1 VYNRTVG
8 LLTIHF
14 NYYRYGIVTSKKNNP
29 SKEIRTELQCKA
41 TASLEGE
48 VVDELEVEDKS
59 MGEFFK
65 ELEKL
70 GEDEQE

>member
-1 VYNRTVG
+1 M
-8 LLTIHF
+8 
-14 NYYRYGIVTSKKNNP
+14 TSKKNNP